1 LQEKEKM
8 FKSLVCGAFV
18 LLSGAAFASTT
29 TVIPSQNY
37 VDSVNEDTKDY
48 VDRDKVSV
56 SETANQELKG
66 VYTVVGSL
74 DVPTQPLPA
83 SVARG
88 DE

>member
-1 LQEKEKM
+1 M
-8 FKSLVCGAFV
+8 FKSLVCGALV

-56 SETANQELKG
+56 SEEADQELKG
-66 VYTVVGSL
+66 VYTVSGSL
-74 DVPTQPLPA
+74 DVPTQALPV

-88 DE
+88 NV